1 MSRRETG
8 SAARRDATP
17 SRFLKALSRKRTQR
31 RSDMWLA
38 LAFVAPSVLIVC
50 GVYLYPAIATL
61 AYSFSD
67 LSVASLDIESFVGLE
82 HFRRAVASEQFNE
95 VVFRTIYFGLMI
107 VLLTTVSSFLIA
119 LLLKETFRGRNLLR
133 VVVLL
138 PWALPPVV
146 SGVLW
151 SQMFHA
157 DFGFINGIIRTF
169 GGEGNIIWLGEP
181 ILALHAVIVAEVWRW
196 IPFATLFILAGLQ
209 TIPVDTYEA
218 ASVDGANTW
227 QRFRYLTVPLMWP
240 ILLPVTIFL
249 FVWAMRAFDT
259 IFVLTQGGPRK
270 GTTTLNY
277 LVYRQSFQEFSFGQ
291 AAATAYILSVLTV
304 LVIAVLAFFR
314 WRVRVRSGEV
324 TK

>member
-1 MSRRETG
+1 VSRLKTENPSRRGTVSG
-8 SAARRDATP
+8 SGAPTQPRGRRG
-17 SRFLKALSRKRTQR
+17 SSEK
-31 RSDMWLA
+31 WLA
-38 LAFVAPSVLIVC
+38 LAFIAPSLLVVC
-50 GVYLYPAIATL
+50 GVYLYPALATL
-61 AYSFSD
+61 AYSVSE
-67 LSVASLDIESFVGLE
+67 LSVATLNIERFVGLE
-82 HFRRAVASEQFNE
+82 HFRRAVVSEQFNA
-95 VVFRTIYFGLMI
+95 VVFRTLYFGAMI
-107 VLLTTVSSFLIA
+107 VVLTTVFSFLIA

-133 VVVLL
+133 LVVLL

-157 DFGFINGIIRTF
+157 DFGFINGLIRTF

-181 ILALHAVIVAEVWRW
+181 TLALHAIIVAEVWRW

-209 TIPVDTYEA
+209 TIPNDAYEA
-218 ASVDGANTW
+218 AAVDGASAW

-240 ILLPVTIFL
+240 VLTPVTIFL

-259 IFVLTQGGPRK
+259 IFVLTQGGPRM

-291 AAATAYILSVLTV
+291 AAATAYILSLLTI
-304 LVIAVLAFFR
+304 LVIAVLAFVR
-314 WRVRVRSGEV
+314 WRVRVRSEEV
-324 TK
+324 AG